1 MKKFIKNIPQVIRDT
16 RGLQAAFRSRDVDP
30 DQIKSDDLVNLNT
43 AALYAKGMTHDLVT
57 GVAEL
62 SSITTLILGLE
73 TGEQSYF
80 DALDQAGVR
89 KQVSPQAALSIELSG
104 ADPEGVSFDKAPA
117 MNSRVAAAEMVE
129 VYEKNLLRD
138 IPFHE
143 LNGSA
148 SITGADRAVANL
160 NAFGDDFTGPK
171 DGGFVTRQTLFRGK
185 GAGELV
191 GPYVSQFMLLDVPF
205 GNQTIVQVGPTKT
218 GVYGITE
225 SNWLSIQEGNVPVA
239 QTISSAPRY
248 IYNGRQLGSF
258 VHIDFVY
265 QAFLYGAAILL
276 GNGAARHAAFPSL
289 AKEVPFVT
297 GGGAAEIAAA
307 VAEVSRPALKAAWV
321 QKWKKHLKLRPE
333 AMAGRVVKEAEG
345 ALPSGTVHS
354 DLFALGASTLNAVKA
369 ANVAAG
375 GDNKAWLPI
384 QYAEGSPTHPSY
396 PAGHATIAGACATI
410 LKLYFAD
417 AAWSTTGLSPVHSL
431 NGGSLVAYA
440 EADAGDLTI
449 HGELNKLASNMSI
462 GRNIAGV
469 HYRSDGDNG
478 LLLGEKIAIQWFKD
492 HRDTQHET
500 ITEITII
507 GFDGTEIKV

>member
-1 MKKFIKNIPQVIRDT
+1 MKKFTKDIAQVIRET
-16 RGLQAAFRSRDVDP
+16 RGFQAAVRSREVEEE
-30 DQIKSDDLVNLNT
+30 QVKSSDFTSLNT
-43 AALYAKGMTHDLVT
+43 AGLYAKGMTHDGIT
-57 GVAEL
+57 GLPSL

-80 DALDQAGVR
+80 DALDQAGTR
-89 KQVSPQAALSIELSG
+89 KQVSPQASLSIELSG
-104 ADPEGVSFDKAPA
+104 ADPEGVNFDQAPSL
-117 MNSRVAAAEMVE
+117 NSRVAAAEMVE

-138 IPFHE
+138 MPFHE
-143 LNGSA
+143 LNSSVA
-148 SITGADRAVANL
+148 DVSADRAVANL
-160 NAFGDDFTGPK
+160 NSFGDDFTGPK
-171 DGGFVTRQTLFRGK
+171 DGGAVTRQTLFRGK
-185 GAGELV
+185 GEGELI

-225 SNWLSIQEGNVPVA
+225 ANWLSIQQGNVPVS
-239 QTISSAPRY
+239 QTIDSAPKY

-276 GNGAARHAAFPSL
+276 GNGAARHSAFPAL

-333 AMAGRVVKEAEG
+333 AMAGRVVKESDG
-345 ALPSGTVHS
+345 ALPSGTVHG
-354 DLFALGASTLNAVKA
+354 DLFTLGASTLSAVKA

-417 AAWSTTGLSPVHSL
+417 GAWSTTGLSPVHSL
-431 NGGSLVAYA
+431 DGNSLVAYA
-440 EADAGDLTI
+440 EADAGDLTV
-449 HGELNKLASNMSI
+449 HGEINKLASNMSI

-492 HRDTQHET
+492 HRCTQHET
-500 ITEITII
+500 IGEVTII